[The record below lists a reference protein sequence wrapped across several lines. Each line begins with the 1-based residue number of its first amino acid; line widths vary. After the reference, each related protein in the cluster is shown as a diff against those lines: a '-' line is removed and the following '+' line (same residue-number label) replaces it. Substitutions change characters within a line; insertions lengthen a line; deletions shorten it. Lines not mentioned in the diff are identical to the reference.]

1 MNGFTSIP
9 FKTESGLSSVNGVAK
24 FSSAGIVLEFESK
37 LFGMIGTGVK
47 EARLPLAE
55 ILDVKFRKGF
65 LKRGAKIEIRMK
77 SFAELA
83 KLPNTEGKLVLKLAP
98 EDYERA
104 RQAVE
109 QLNKDLIEQRESL
122 PPTRTPVSSL
132 FDESEDETRQLP
144 EDSSSS

>member
-9 FKTESGLSSVNGVAK
+9 FKTESGLSQVNGIAK

-37 LFGMIGTGVK
+37 LLGLIGTGVK

-55 ILDVKFRKGF
+55 ILDVTFRKGF
-65 LKRGAKIEIRMK
+65 MKRGAKIEIRMK

-83 KLPNTEGKLVLKLAP
+83 KLPNSEGKLVLKLAP
-98 EDYERA
+98 ADHERA
-104 RQAVE
+104 RQAVDE
-109 QLNKDLIEQRESL
+109 LNKSLTEEKESL

-132 FDESEDETRQLP
+132 FDESEDETRQLSDDKP
-144 EDSSSS
+144 